1 MARAW
6 LPREHGPRRWRA
18 TGPGNC
24 LSVGT
29 PPDPRHPARAETE
42 RSSVTDVFEAAFW
55 GFVGGVSLIIGAVL
69 GLVFKV
75 THRTIGLVMG
85 FGAGVLISAAAF
97 ELTME
102 AYEAAGGP
110 AAAAGLISGSA
121 TFFAGDWLIDR
132 AGGHRRKSPV
142 HGGMPH
148 PPRPGHP
155 LRQPQPVP

>member
-1 MARAW
+1 M
-6 LPREHGPRRWRA
+6 
-18 TGPGNC
+18 
-24 LSVGT
+24 
-29 PPDPRHPARAETE
+29 
-42 RSSVTDVFEAAFW
+42 TDVFEAAFW

-148 PPRPGHP
+148 PRGLDTPAAATAGAVTVSSGGAAGPG
-155 LRQPQPVP
+155 

>member
-1 MARAW
+1 VSHHADDGQRVDNPPRRA
-6 LPREHGPRRWRA
+6 GPRRGRREA
-18 TGPGNC
+18 G
-24 LSVGT
+24 
-29 PPDPRHPARAETE
+29 

-110 AAAAGLISGSA
+110 AAAAGL
-121 TFFAGDWLIDR
+121 
-132 AGGHRRKSPV
+132 HRRL
-142 HGGMPH
+142 
-148 PPRPGHP
+148 GHL
-155 LRQPQPVP
+155 LRG